1 MGIQNDVEIRIL
13 CRKLLIVKKEAGL
26 QWLIGSPFLPSLSI
40 VSTLRCLH
48 TTSDDPLS
56 PHLPKESVG
65 VVLGVNLMYFLQNH
79 LARHEIKSLIPKGFE
94 VIGAVIVHDKN
105 ELKLEKIAGDAIS
118 AVRNLRK
125 ILYGNGNGDQV
136 LVGAVLGL
144 TDGSGERDLQ
154 FFISRTG
161 KSRNLEKAS
170 TVVYETQPE
179 KQVWEKGCIVRCELP
194 LNLPLYYASNN
205 PKDVEDAYTRAI
217 EGVEH
222 KLRDP
227 QVAYVIEAQSKPSP
241 GGPEPVIIHGTELE
255 PPAELPRNVIV
266 LETAEESLAKS
277 ITCSYFFVE
286 TKNISS
292 FTSVEEDADKILVSV
307 MFNRS
312 RSNLKPAAP
321 NAEFYP
327 AMGEAKL
334 LVVNHKLE
342 VLAYATKDLLLTHM
356 VSKLIIPGLVDQ
368 LHSLKNKI
376 FPDLLVQHPLLR
388 PYHFIPSGFV
398 HPVTVLYELSYGETE
413 MKQVEVR
420 RSLHLRLGLPFDR
433 PLLRIANAINLSSVK
448 GNTRD
453 KSNRRGSSLLKD
465 VHQGIPSSGV
475 SGGSISLIQGSYEY
489 YHYLHDGFDD
499 SFWKNMMLYDCRLMR
514 FAEMRGWGCAY
525 RSLQTIISWF
535 REQHYTSIDVP
546 SHREIQQA
554 LVEIGDKD
562 PSFIGS
568 GEWIGA
574 IELSFVLDKL
584 LGVSCKV
591 INVRSGAELPEK
603 CRELA
608 LHFETQGTPI
618 MIGGGVLAYTLLG
631 VDYNETSG
639 DCAFLILDPHYTGN
653 DDIKKIVN
661 GGGVDEE
668 GC

>member
-1 MGIQNDVEIRIL
+1 MGTQNDDEIRIL
-13 CRKLLIVKKEAGL
+13 CRKLLILKKEAGL
-26 QWLIGSPFLPSLSI
+26 QWLIGSPFLPSVSI

-56 PHLPKESVG
+56 PHLPKESD
-65 VVLGVNLMYFLQNH
+65 
-79 LARHEIKSLIPKGFE
+79 EIRSLIPRGFE
-94 VIGAVIVHDKN
+94 VIGAAIVHDKT
-105 ELKLEKIAGDAIS
+105 ELKLEKIAGNAIS

-125 ILYGNGNGDQV
+125 ILYGNDNGDQV
-136 LVGAVLGL
+136 LIGAVLGL
-144 TDGSGERDLQ
+144 NDGGGERDLQ

-161 KSRNLEKAS
+161 NSRNLEKAS
-170 TVVYETQPE
+170 TIVYETQPE
-179 KQVWEKGCIVRCELP
+179 KQLWEKGCIVRCELP

-205 PKDVEDAYTRAI
+205 PKDVEDAYAGAI
-217 EGVEH
+217 EGVDH

-227 QVAYVIEAQSKPSP
+227 QVAYIIEAQSKPSP
-241 GGPEPVIIHGTELE
+241 SGPQPVIIHGTELE
-255 PPAELPRNVIV
+255 PPAELPRNVV
-266 LETAEESLAKS
+266 
-277 ITCSYFFVE
+277 
-286 TKNISS
+286 NISS

-321 NAEFYP
+321 TAEYYP

-342 VLAYATKDLLLTHM
+342 VLAYATKDLLLTDM
-356 VSKLIIPGLVDQ
+356 VLKLIIPGLVDQ

-376 FPDLLVQHPLLR
+376 LPDLLVQHPLLR

-398 HPVTVLYELSYGETE
+398 HPVTVLYELSYGEME

-420 RSLHLRLGLPFDR
+420 RSLHLRLGEHKDR
-433 PLLRIANAINLSSVK
+433 
-448 GNTRD
+448 
-453 KSNRRGSSLLKD
+453 SNQRGSSLLKD

-489 YHYLHDGFDD
+489 YHYLQDGFDD
-499 SFWKNMMLYDCRLMR
+499 S
-514 FAEMRGWGCAY
+514 GWGCAY

-535 REQHYTSIDVP
+535 RQQHYTSIDVP

-568 GEWIGA
+568 REWIGA

-591 INVRSGAELPEK
+591 IK
-603 CRELA
+603 C
-608 LHFETQGTPI
+608 
-618 MIGGGVLAYTLLG
+618 GGVLAYTLLG

-653 DDIKKIVN
+653 EDLKKIVN
-661 GGGVDEE
+661 GGWCGWKKAVDSK
-668 GC
+668 GKHFFLHDKFYNLLLPQRPNMV

>member
-13 CRKLLIVKKEAGL
+13 CRKLLILKKEAGL
-26 QWLIGSPFLPSLSI
+26 QWLIASPFLPSLSI

-56 PHLPKESVG
+56 PHLPKE
-65 VVLGVNLMYFLQNH
+65 
-79 LARHEIKSLIPKGFE
+79 
-94 VIGAVIVHDKN
+94 
-105 ELKLEKIAGDAIS
+105 S

-170 TVVYETQPE
+170 AVVYETQPE

-321 NAEFYP
+321 TAEFYP
-327 AMGEAKL
+327 
-334 LVVNHKLE
+334 
-342 VLAYATKDLLLTHM
+342 
-356 VSKLIIPGLVDQ
+356 
-368 LHSLKNKI
+368 
-376 FPDLLVQHPLLR
+376 
-388 PYHFIPSGFV
+388 GFV

-499 SFWKNMMLYDCRLMR
+499 S
-514 FAEMRGWGCAY
+514 GWGCAY

-568 GEWIGA
+568 REWIGA

-661 GGGVDEE
+661 GGWCGWKKAVDST
-668 GC
+668 GKHFFLHDKFYNLLLPQRPNMV

>member
-13 CRKLLIVKKEAGL
+13 CRKLLILKKEAGL
-26 QWLIGSPFLPSLSI
+26 QWLIASPFLPSLSI

-56 PHLPKESVG
+56 PHLPKESD
-65 VVLGVNLMYFLQNH
+65 
-79 LARHEIKSLIPKGFE
+79 EIKSLIPKGFE

-125 ILYGNGNGDQV
+125 ILYG
-136 LVGAVLGL
+136 
-144 TDGSGERDLQ
+144 
-154 FFISRTG
+154 

-179 KQVWEKGCIVRCELP
+179 KQVWEKGCIVRCELS

-321 NAEFYP
+321 TAEFYP

-413 MKQVEVR
+413 MKQ
-420 RSLHLRLGLPFDR
+420 
-433 PLLRIANAINLSSVK
+433 
-448 GNTRD
+448 
-453 KSNRRGSSLLKD
+453 GSSLLKD

-475 SGGSISLIQGSYEY
+475 SGGSISLIQG
-489 YHYLHDGFDD
+489 
-499 SFWKNMMLYDCRLMR
+499 M
-514 FAEMRGWGCAY
+514 GCAY

-546 SHREIQQA
+546 LHREIQQA

-568 GEWIGA
+568 REWIGA

-591 INVRSGAELPEK
+591 INMRSGAELPEK

-661 GGGVDEE
+661 GGWCGWKKAVDSK
-668 GC
+668 GKHFFLHDKFYNLLLPQRPNMV

>member
-13 CRKLLIVKKEAGL
+13 CRKLLILKKEAGL
-26 QWLIGSPFLPSLSI
+26 QWLIASPFLPSLSI

-56 PHLPKESVG
+56 PHLPKESD
-65 VVLGVNLMYFLQNH
+65 
-79 LARHEIKSLIPKGFE
+79 EIKSLIPKGFE
-94 VIGAVIVHDKN
+94 VIGVVIVHDTN

-277 ITCSYFFVE
+277 ITCSYFFME

-312 RSNLKPAAP
+312 RSNSKPAAP
-321 NAEFYP
+321 IAEFYP

-499 SFWKNMMLYDCRLMR
+499 S
-514 FAEMRGWGCAY
+514 GWGCAY

-568 GEWIGA
+568 REWIGA

-608 LHFETQGTPI
+608 LHFETQGTPV

-661 GGGVDEE
+661 GGWCGWKKAVDSK
-668 GC
+668 GKHFFLHDKFYNLLLPQRPNMV